1 MQRTYHGEGAMPTN
15 LPSSRRPGRTDWT
28 SIFAAC
34 GVLFAIILIMAVHPV
49 R

>member
-1 MQRTYHGEGAMPTN
+1 MLTN
-15 LPSSRRPGRTDWT
+15 MPSSRRPGRTDWT

-34 GVLFAIILIMAVHPV
+34 GVVFAILMILVVHPA

>member
-1 MQRTYHGEGAMPTN
+1 MPTN
-15 LPSSRRPGRTDWT
+15 RQSSRRPGRTDWT

-34 GVLFAIILIMAVHPV
+34 GVAFAIIMMLVVHPV

>member
-1 MQRTYHGEGAMPTN
+1 MLTTMQ
-15 LPSSRRPGRTDWT
+15 SSHRPGRTDWT

-34 GVLFAIILIMAVHPV
+34 GVGLTIIRLLVVHPV

>member
-1 MQRTYHGEGAMPTN
+1 MEPDMLTN
-15 LPSSRRPGRTDWT
+15 THISRRAGRTDWT

-34 GVLFAIILIMAVHPV
+34 GVVFAILMILVVHPI

>member
-1 MQRTYHGEGAMPTN
+1 MLTDRKTTRHA
-15 LPSSRRPGRTDWT
+15 GRTDWT

-34 GVLFAIILIMAVHPV
+34 GVAFAIIMIMVVHPA

>member
-1 MQRTYHGEGAMPTN
+1 MLTDRKATRY
-15 LPSSRRPGRTDWT
+15 PGRTDWT

-34 GVLFAIILIMAVHPV
+34 GVVFAIIMIMVVHPA

>member
-1 MQRTYHGEGAMPTN
+1 MLTN
-15 LPSSRRPGRTDWT
+15 IQSSRRPGRTDWT

-34 GVLFAIILIMAVHPV
+34 GVVFAIIMILVVHPV

>member
-1 MQRTYHGEGAMPTN
+1 MFSHQPPNRH
-15 LPSSRRPGRTDWT
+15 PGRIDWT

-34 GVLFAIILIMAVHPV
+34 GVLFAILMILMVHPV